1 MGALL
6 APPSGGLAM
15 RLSIAL
21 LAALL
26 ISASGAEAQQT
37 VKIGT
42 TPSFVFLPLYVAE
55 QLGYFKAEGITAQFV
70 DFEGGAEVTTAMVG
84 GSIDAGGTMVERP
97 LILAE
102 KGFGAKNLDALETRS
117 PLHVVLRANHPA
129 KEVKD
134 LKGSRLGMTRAGSG
148 THLSLRELLKDAG
161 LEADR
166 DVAIIAIGGVSSAN
180 AALKA
185 GQVDGFMGG
194 EPATA
199 IAVHQLKLA
208 RYFLDP
214 RMGQGPKFLQFMTF
228 PTVQVSDRFIQA
240 NPQAAE
246 KIVRAI
252 VKTLKRM
259 REDPEAAVR
268 VGQKLF
274 PTLAVSIVGPSGC
287 GKSTMLN
294 VIAKLLPPSDG
305 STRVAGV
312 EGNGASAAK
321 VGYMFQ
327 KDTLLPWATTLDN
340 VYLPMDVQG
349 VRDSRKAGALID
361 MVGLTGFE
369 GHFPRQLSGG
379 MRKRVQLARLLAQD
393 PDVLLMDEPFGALDA
408 QTRLII
414 QEEFLKIWER
424 SRKTVLFVTHDLQ
437 EAIALSDRVVL
448 ISARPGRVKAVYRVD
463 LARPRHVEEAMAH
476 PRFMALF
483 QEIWASLKQE
493 VLASRE
499 KPQ

>member
-1 MGALL
+1 MSTSWHSAGSSTRKPVMRQSRSSTRRAVKARVFKLARSHPTSRASRSVIVANVLSGSATRFRTQLSMERLVADRPSRFSSPIVLRAIAISGPRKRSSPRATGGSTGRSGLRRSLNSCFALPRVIGL
-6 APPSGGLAM
+6 ECNVCKGRRPRAIIRRLGHGCPTRSPSGGLAM

-26 ISASGAEAQQT
+26 ISAHGAEAQQT

-102 KGFGAKNLDALETRS
+102 KGFGAKNLVALENRN

-148 THLSLRELLKDAG
+148 THLSLRALLKDAG
-161 LEADR
+161 LEPDR

-274 PTLAVSIVGPSGC
+274 PTLDVSIIRSIITIE
-287 GKSTMLN
+287 KNT
-294 VIAKLLPPSDG
+294 
-305 STRVAGV
+305 
-312 EGNGASAAK
+312 
-321 VGYMFQ
+321 Y
-327 KDTLLPWATTLDN
+327 
-340 VYLPMDVQG
+340 
-349 VRDSRKAGALID
+349 
-361 MVGLTGFE
+361 
-369 GHFPRQLSGG
+369 FPQI
-379 MRKRVQLARLLAQD
+379 
-393 PDVLLMDEPFGALDA
+393 
-408 QTRLII
+408 T
-414 QEEFLKIWER
+414 
-424 SRKTVLFVTHDLQ
+424 
-437 EAIALSDRVVL
+437 
-448 ISARPGRVKAVYRVD
+448 
-463 LARPRHVEEAMAH
+463 EEAVHQCNQAQKQ
-476 PRFMALF
+476 LGV
-483 QEIWASLKQE
+483 LKGDI
-493 VLASRE
+493 AYDKR
-499 KPQ
+499 

>member
-1 MGALL
+1 M
-6 APPSGGLAM
+6 PQKISVSG
-15 RLSIAL
+15 LSI
-21 LAALL
+21 
-26 ISASGAEAQQT
+26 T
-37 VKIGT
+37 
-42 TPSFVFLPLYVAE
+42 
-55 QLGYFKAEGITAQFV
+55 
-70 DFEGGAEVTTAMVG
+70 
-84 GSIDAGGTMVERP
+84 
-97 LILAE
+97 
-102 KGFGAKNLDALETRS
+102 FG
-117 PLHVVLRANHPA
+117 P
-129 KEVKD
+129 
-134 LKGSRLGMTRAGSG
+134 TRA
-148 THLSLRELLKDAG
+148 LDRVSLN
-161 LEADR
+161 
-166 DVAIIAIGGVSSAN
+166 VN
-180 AALKA
+180 
-185 GQVDGFMGG
+185 DGEF
-194 EPATA
+194 
-199 IAVHQLKLA
+199 
-208 RYFLDP
+208 
-214 RMGQGPKFLQFMTF
+214 
-228 PTVQVSDRFIQA
+228 
-240 NPQAAE
+240 
-246 KIVRAI
+246 
-252 VKTLKRM
+252 
-259 REDPEAAVR
+259 
-268 VGQKLF
+268 
-274 PTLAVSIVGPSGC
+274 VSIVGPSGC

-294 VIAKLLPPSDG
+294 VIAGLLAPAEG
-305 STRVAGV
+305 GTRVAGI
-312 EGNGASAAK
+312 EGSAPGSRI
-321 VGYMFQ
+321 GYMFQ

-379 MRKRVQLARLLAQD
+379 MSKRVQLARLLAQD

-463 LARPRHVEEAMAH
+463 LARPRHVEEVMAH